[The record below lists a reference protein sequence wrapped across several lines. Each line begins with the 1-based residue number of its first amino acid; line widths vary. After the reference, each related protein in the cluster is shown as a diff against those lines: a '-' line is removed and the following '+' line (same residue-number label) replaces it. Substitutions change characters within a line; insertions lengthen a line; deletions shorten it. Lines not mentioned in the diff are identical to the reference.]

1 MGNPVTY
8 SVENSVAVL
17 TLNSPPVNALSLAIR
32 QALRKYLG
40 DAIAD
45 DAVKAIV
52 IASSSK
58 LFSAGADIGEFAGG
72 SFTSE
77 PFLPVL
83 LDQIEASPKLVV
95 AAINGGAFGG
105 GLETA
110 LACHYRIALAD
121 AQMGFPEVNLGI
133 IPGAGGTQ
141 RLPRLAGVKTGLDM
155 ITSGKPI
162 SAEAAHKTGLV
173 DKLHHAKEDFRAAAV
188 SYARQLLEEHA
199 PVRTCEGI
207 PVDVSELPD
216 DYFQEF
222 RKSIAAKSK
231 GFHAPE
237 RCILAVEAACS
248 LPFREGMKKES
259 ELFFACMNTPQ
270 ARAQQHIF
278 FAERQ
283 CATIPDIPKEIR
295 PRNLKVVGIVGAG
308 TMGGGIAMNF
318 ANAGIPVRLL
328 EIRQDALD
336 RGIRAIRSNYESS
349 VKRGRM
355 TAEQV
360 EERMGLVQ
368 GTLSY
373 DDLSDADLV
382 IEAAFESMEIKK
394 KIFSTLD
401 RICKPGA
408 ILATNTST
416 LNVDEIAGATG
427 RPQDVIGLHFF
438 SPAHVMRLLEIA
450 RGAKTAPDVVASA
463 LSMAKVINK
472 VGVVV
477 GVCFG
482 FVGNRMLE
490 PYAREAH
497 RLVLEGASPQQVD
510 RVLTDFGMAM
520 GVLSMYDLAGI
531 DVGFQQ
537 RESRRD
543 EISHDP
549 SYYLIADR
557 LYQLGRYGQKTGRGF
572 YIYEGRNKV
581 ADPEVDRLAG
591 EVAAS
596 LGIRRRT
603 IDDQEIFERCIY
615 TMINEG
621 ADILAEGIA
630 LRSADID
637 IVWCNGYGFPAFRGG
652 PMQYADEIGLEKI
665 LDGMKRYREGLG
677 EYGAM
682 WFTPSALL
690 ETMVAEGRPFRSFV
704 K

>member
-1 MGNPVTY
+1 MNNPVNY
-8 SVENSVAVL
+8 DLKDSIAVL
-17 TLNSPPVNALSLAIR
+17 TLNSPPVNALGFALR
-32 QALRKYLG
+32 QALKKYLELS
-40 DAIAD
+40 IAD
-45 DAVKAIV
+45 EAVKAVV

-58 LFSAGADIGEFAGG
+58 LFSAGADIGEFASGT
-72 SFTSE
+72 FEAE

-83 LDQIEASPKLVV
+83 LGQIEASPKLVV

-110 LACHYRIALAD
+110 LACHYRIALAG

-133 IPGAGGTQ
+133 LPGAGGTQ
-141 RLPRLAGVKTGLDM
+141 RLPRLAGVNTALEM
-155 ITSGKPI
+155 ITSGKPV
-162 SAEAAHKTGLV
+162 SAQSAHEAGLV
-173 DKLHHAKEDFRAAAV
+173 DKLHPIKEDFLAAAV
-188 SYARQLLEEHA
+188 NYARQLLEEHA
-199 PVRTCEGI
+199 PLRTCERI
-207 PVDVSELPD
+207 SVDVSELPD

-222 RKSIAAKSK
+222 RKSIAAKTK
-231 GFHAPE
+231 GFYAPE
-237 RCILAVEAACS
+237 RCIQAVEAACS
-248 LPFREGMKKES
+248 LPFREGIKKES
-259 ELFFACMNTPQ
+259 ELFFDCMNTPQ
-270 ARAQQHIF
+270 ARAQQHLF

-283 CATIPDIPKEIR
+283 CATIPDIPKEVR

-328 EIRQDALD
+328 EIMQDALD
-336 RGIRAIRSNYESS
+336 RGMLAIRSNYESS

-360 EERMGLVQ
+360 EERMRLVQ

-408 ILATNTST
+408 ILASNTST
-416 LNVDEIAGATG
+416 LNVNEIAAATG

-438 SPAHVMRLLEIA
+438 SPAHVMRLLEIV
-450 RGAKTAPDVVASA
+450 RGAKTAPDVVATA
-463 LSMAKVINK
+463 LNMAKVINK

-543 EISHDP
+543 EIAHDP

-581 ADPEVDRLAG
+581 VDPEVDRLAE

-596 LGIRRRT
+596 LGIQRRT

-615 TMINEG
+615 SMINEG

-630 LRSADID
+630 IRSADID
-637 IVWCNGYGFPAFRGG
+637 VVWCNGYGFPGFRGG

-665 LDGMKRYREGLG
+665 LEGMKRYRKGLG

-690 ETMVAEGRPFRSFV
+690 ETMVAEGKSFSNFA